1 MTRYLFQ
8 TQYRG
13 ATLTDNIGEEFV
25 TLREAEAHATVVA
38 KELGRNRA
46 DDQAITVF
54 VLSKDGELLARS
66 SAEREDLRC
75 RVISAGRRL
84 QTSRSAPHPQAS
96 RPRTPE

>member
-8 TQYRG
+8 AQYHG
-13 ATLTDNIGEEFV
+13 ATLTDDIGEEFV

-54 VLSKDGELLARS
+54 VNIKRDEGSIVEAVVMDANSG
-66 SAEREDLRC
+66 
-75 RVISAGRRL
+75 GRIRKL
-84 QTSRSAPHPQAS
+84 IQSEVVS
-96 RPRTPE
+96 

>member
-46 DDQAITVF
+46 DDQAITVL
-54 VLSKDGELLARS
+54 VLSEDGELLARS
-66 SAEREDLRC
+66 NA
-75 RVISAGRRL
+75 
-84 QTSRSAPHPQAS
+84 AS
-96 RPRTPE
+96 RERHGRTS